1 MDRYL
6 PFLSKVNSEH
16 EEKEDDVADH
26 PGGKVEQLQAILDEK
41 EVIKEPS
48 KTLLRVINQFPTK
61 FFIKNKQA
69 RVKSKHEAKED
80 DVADH
85 REAKEAEKDKVA
97 DNPAEEAEEAME
109 DILDDSRDIG
119 QRIDW
124 L

>member
-1 MDRYL
+1 MNNWT
-6 PFLSKVNSEH
+6 KKEAIK
-16 EEKEDDVADH
+16 EE
-26 PGGKVEQLQAILDEK
+26 
-41 EVIKEPS
+41 EPS
-48 KTLLRVINQFPTK
+48 KTLIRVKYQFPTK
-61 FFIKNKQA
+61 IFYQRQA

>member
-1 MDRYL
+1 MLIILEGSSNCR
-6 PFLSKVNSEH
+6 LSCPV
-16 EEKEDDVADH
+16 
-26 PGGKVEQLQAILDEK
+26 LDEK
-41 EVIKEPS
+41 EATKEEEPS
-48 KTLLRVINQFPTK
+48 KTLIRVKYQFPTK
-61 FFIKNKQA
+61 IFYQRQA